1 LGIGRRATEEGAELR
16 RRRGRGK
23 PVTGNWAGEAEGTG
37 MPKREEEE
45 EMPKRRGG
53 GKCANGR
60 EDVAKIGRGHTNL
73 EMGNSAAFE
82 EPTRPFI
89 RLTQI
94 WHPADLH
101 KLIEKMEEEEVKRD
115 KAKNREKM

>member
-1 LGIGRRATEEGAELR
+1 
-16 RRRGRGK
+16 
-23 PVTGNWAGEAEGTG
+23 

-45 EMPKRRGG
+45 EMQKRRGG

-73 EMGNSAAFE
+73 EIGNGGNSAAFE

-89 RLTQI
+89 RMAQI

-101 KLIEKMEEEEVKRD
+101 KLIEKMEEEVERE